1 MTIVLSIVVC
11 CFVFHCVTF
20 ALFLFSSSMLFLL
33 FPLPTLVL
41 IRLTNLSSLCQCLQF
56 THVAVI
62 PLIGASSA
70 IIPTVGT
77 YVQALLTALCWDM
90 PVAYTRSLWYGV
102 EHSKQWGHPVCVGL
116 WVTPLSHAL
125 PCVDSVAMV

>member
-11 CFVFHCVTF
+11 CFVFHCVAF

-62 PLIGASSA
+62 PLIGASSDA
-70 IIPTVGT
+70 INKLWVMRACKRIEGLQAVQEHNDNNLANAQVGT
-77 YVQALLTALCWDM
+77 NLYLFTYARMQ
-90 PVAYTRSLWYGV
+90 
-102 EHSKQWGHPVCVGL
+102 
-116 WVTPLSHAL
+116 
-125 PCVDSVAMV
+125 